1 MSWFSNLFKGK
12 QDDSLLAVAYQW
24 GEERAVVALNSFNYL
39 QESYPEMPQ
48 KELYYTA
55 LSSFGITESVA
66 RDIVDDASDVNEGSI
81 GFGLKLP
88 SIKAPFGLRSVVYQ
102 LLIREECERFGFKGF
117 PHRYGMIKAFN
128 AVDDVIPENL

>member
-1 MSWFSNLFKGK
+1 MSWFSTLFKGK

-39 QESYPEMPQ
+39 QEPYPEMPE

-66 RDIVDDASDVNEGSI
+66 RDIVDDASDV
-81 GFGLKLP
+81 
-88 SIKAPFGLRSVVYQ
+88 VVKDRRV
-102 LLIREECERFGFKGF
+102 LAE
-117 PHRYGMIKAFN
+117 
-128 AVDDVIPENL
+128 V